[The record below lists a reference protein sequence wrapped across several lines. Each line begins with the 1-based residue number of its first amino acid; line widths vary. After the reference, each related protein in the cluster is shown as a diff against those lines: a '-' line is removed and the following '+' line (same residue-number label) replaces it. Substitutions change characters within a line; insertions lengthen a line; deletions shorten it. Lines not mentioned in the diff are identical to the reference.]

1 MISSRRRREGVELRR
16 KNVEDILSNSESIS
30 ILQSERELT
39 GWKMCAFLRDLE
51 EEEFLAAGTATCKRG
66 SAQYLQQVEAFYM
79 RNIYTKELFPRTYRE
94 KIVLQAVTMQDL
106 SLFKEKFCNK
116 RKAPDDV
123 GLTLCVVVWCL
134 MFLMMIMMFSR

>member
-1 MISSRRRREGVELRR
+1 MRR

-51 EEEFLAAGTATCKRG
+51 EEELLAAGAATCKRG
-66 SAQYLQQVEAFYM
+66 SAQYLQQVEAYYM

-94 KIVLQAVTMQDL
+94 NIVLQAVTVQDL

-116 RKAPDDV
+116 RTASDDDV
-123 GLTLCVVVWCL
+123 GLTLCVVAWCL
-134 MFLMMIMMFSR
+134 MLLMMIMMFSR